1 MTESLLAL
9 GLAELG
15 DVATTVASLR
25 SGGRE
30 SVGLSL
36 AVMAQGLGVW
46 VTLKLLAV
54 AAAVLL
60 VLVLGSLARGAGWP
74 RRYRLLWSGLRVGLL
89 VLAAWVL
96 LAVGANLAV
105 LGLL

>member
-15 DVATTVASLR
+15 DVATTLASLHR
-25 SGGRE
+25 GGQE
-30 SVGLSL
+30 SVALSL
-36 AVMAQGLGVW
+36 AVMAHGIGLW
-46 VTLKLLAV
+46 VLLKLLAMT
-54 AAAVLL
+54 AAVLL
-60 VLVLGSLARGAGWP
+60 VLVLGTLARGAGWP